1 MSVSTPTH
9 RGSRPS
15 RVVAASL
22 TGTVIEW
29 YEFFIYGTSSALVFS
44 KLFFPNY
51 DAFVGTLLSLST
63 FTIAFIARP
72 VGAAVVGH
80 YGDRIGRKTLLIV
93 TLCMMGGATFAMG
106 LLPTY
111 ATIGVAAPILLVFL
125 RLIQGI
131 SLGGEYGGAVL
142 MSVEH
147 AEPKKRGLFGG
158 IINTGASCGLILAT
172 AVFFVL
178 SYLPND
184 AFMSWGWRIPFLLSA
199 VLLILGLVIRLKVA
213 ESPEFENAKKAGKVQ
228 KMPLLTVLAE
238 HKRLVL
244 LMAVSYLPTGAIFY
258 LSAVF
263 SLSYGTETLGFSR
276 TTMLGL
282 VCLTNI
288 LGIAGIIYGGA
299 LSDRFSRQ
307 RVFMAGALGMAIVP
321 WLWFV
326 MMGTANLLVMFIAY
340 LVLFAPFCL
349 SYGSMPAYYA
359 QVFPVH
365 IRYSG
370 MSIGY
375 SIGTVLGAGL
385 SPLIATALLGED
397 NNWPAVAV
405 FLSVMS
411 LASFVATRMMPPAT
425 EVEATVPSPQSTATV

>member
-1 MSVSTPTH
+1 MIESTTPAT
-9 RGSRPS
+9 RERPS

-51 DAFVGTLLSLST
+51 DSFVGTLLSLST
-63 FTIAFIARP
+63 FAIAFVARP

-80 YGDRIGRKTLLIV
+80 YGDRVGRKTLLIV
-93 TLCMMGGATFAMG
+93 TLCMMGGATFLMG

-111 ATIGVAAPILLVFL
+111 ASIGIAAPIALVVL
-125 RLIQGI
+125 RLIQGV

-147 AEPKKRGLFGG
+147 AEPKRRGLFGG

-178 SYLPND
+178 SYLPEES
-184 AFMSWGWRIPFLLSA
+184 FMAWGWRVPFLLSA
-199 VLLILGLVIRLKVA
+199 VLLVLGLVIRLKIA
-213 ESPEFENAKKAGKVQ
+213 ESPEFEQAKKRGKVQ
-228 KMPLLTVLAE
+228 KLPLWTVITE
-238 HKRLVL
+238 HGGLVL
-244 LMAVSYLPTGAIFY
+244 LMAISYLPTGAVFY

-276 TTMLGL
+276 SVMLGL
-282 VCLTNI
+282 VCGSNI
-288 LGIAGIIYGGA
+288 IGIAGIVYGGA
-299 LSDRFSRQ
+299 LSDRISRQ
-307 RVFMAGALGMAIVP
+307 RVFMLGALGMVFVP
-321 WLWFV
+321 WIWFF
-326 MMGTANLLVMFIAY
+326 MMGTANLWVMFLAY

-349 SYGSMPAYYA
+349 SYGAMPAYYA

-370 MSIGY
+370 MSVGY
-375 SIGTVLGAGL
+375 GIGTVLGAGL
-385 SPLIATALLGED
+385 SPLIATALLGTD
-397 NNWPAVAV
+397 DNWPAVAM
-405 FLSVMS
+405 FLSVLA
-411 LASFVATRMMPPAT
+411 LASFFATKMMP
-425 EVEATVPSPQSTATV
+425 TVASDRDVVVKSPQPAQ

>member
-1 MSVSTPTH
+1 MIESTTPAT
-9 RGSRPS
+9 RERPS

-51 DAFVGTLLSLST
+51 DSFVGTLLSLST
-63 FTIAFIARP
+63 FAIAFVARP

-93 TLCMMGGATFAMG
+93 TLCMMGGATFLMG

-111 ATIGVAAPILLVFL
+111 ASIGVAAPIALVVL
-125 RLIQGI
+125 RLIQGV

-147 AEPKKRGLFGG
+147 AEPKRRGLFGG

-178 SYLPND
+178 SYLPD
-184 AFMSWGWRIPFLLSA
+184 ESFMAWGWRVPFLLSA
-199 VLLILGLVIRLKVA
+199 VLLALGLVIRLKIA
-213 ESPEFENAKKAGKVQ
+213 ESPEFEQAKKRGKVQ
-228 KMPLLTVLAE
+228 KLPLWTVITE
-238 HKRLVL
+238 HGGLVL
-244 LMAVSYLPTGAIFY
+244 LMAISYLPTGAVFY

-276 TTMLGL
+276 SVMLGL
-282 VCLTNI
+282 VCGSNI
-288 LGIAGIIYGGA
+288 IGIAGIVYGGA
-299 LSDRFSRQ
+299 LSDRISRQ
-307 RVFMAGALGMAIVP
+307 RVFMLGALGMVFVP
-321 WLWFV
+321 WIWFL
-326 MMGTANLLVMFIAY
+326 MMGTANLWVMFLAY

-349 SYGSMPAYYA
+349 SYGAMPAYYA

-370 MSIGY
+370 MSVGY
-375 SIGTVLGAGL
+375 GIGTVLGAGL
-385 SPLIATALLGED
+385 SPLIATALLGTD
-397 NNWPAVAV
+397 DNWPAVAL
-405 FLSVMS
+405 FLSVLA
-411 LASFVATRMMPPAT
+411 LASFFATKMMPTVATDRD
-425 EVEATVPSPQSTATV
+425 VVVKSPQPAQ

>member
-1 MSVSTPTH
+1 MIESTVPAT
-9 RGSRPS
+9 RERPS

-51 DAFVGTLLSLST
+51 DSFVGTLLSLST
-63 FTIAFIARP
+63 FAIAFVARP

-93 TLCMMGGATFAMG
+93 TLCMMGGATFLMG

-111 ATIGVAAPILLVFL
+111 ASIGIAAPIALVVL
-125 RLIQGI
+125 RLIQGV

-147 AEPKKRGLFGG
+147 AEPKRRGLFGG

-172 AVFFVL
+172 AVFFAL
-178 SYLPND
+178 SYLPD
-184 AFMSWGWRIPFLLSA
+184 ESFMAWGWRVPFLLSA
-199 VLLILGLVIRLKVA
+199 VLLVLGLLIRLKIA
-213 ESPEFENAKKAGKVQ
+213 ESPEFEQAKKRGKVQ
-228 KMPLLTVLAE
+228 KLPLWTVISE
-238 HKRLVL
+238 HGGLVV
-244 LMAVSYLPTGAIFY
+244 LMAISYLPTGAVFY

-276 TTMLGL
+276 SVMLGL
-282 VCLTNI
+282 VCGSNI
-288 LGIAGIIYGGA
+288 IGIAGIIYGGA
-299 LSDRFSRQ
+299 LSDRISRQ
-307 RVFMAGALGMAIVP
+307 RVFMLGALGMVFVP
-321 WLWFV
+321 WIWFL
-326 MMGTANLLVMFIAY
+326 MMGTANLWVMFVAY

-349 SYGSMPAYYA
+349 SYGAMPAYYA

-375 SIGTVLGAGL
+375 GIGTVLGAGL
-385 SPLIATALLGED
+385 SPLIATALLGTD
-397 NNWPAVAV
+397 DNWPAVAT
-405 FLSVMS
+405 FLSLLA
-411 LASFVATRMMPPAT
+411 LASFFATKMMPTVAAERDVETKLPQPA
-425 EVEATVPSPQSTATV
+425 Q

>member
-1 MSVSTPTH
+1 MIESTTPAT
-9 RGSRPS
+9 RERPS

-51 DAFVGTLLSLST
+51 DSFVGTLLSLST
-63 FTIAFIARP
+63 FAIAFVARP

-80 YGDRIGRKTLLIV
+80 YGDRVGRKTLLIV
-93 TLCMMGGATFAMG
+93 TLCMMGGATFLMG

-111 ATIGVAAPILLVFL
+111 ASIGVAAPIALVVL
-125 RLIQGI
+125 RLIQGV

-147 AEPKKRGLFGG
+147 AEPKRRGLFGG

-178 SYLPND
+178 SYLPD
-184 AFMSWGWRIPFLLSA
+184 ESFMAWGWRVPFLLSA
-199 VLLILGLVIRLKVA
+199 VLLVLGLVIRLKIA
-213 ESPEFENAKKAGKVQ
+213 ESPEFEQAKKRGKVQ
-228 KMPLLTVLAE
+228 KLPLWTVITE
-238 HKRLVL
+238 HGGLVL
-244 LMAVSYLPTGAIFY
+244 LMAISYLPTGAVFY

-276 TTMLGL
+276 SVMLGL
-282 VCLTNI
+282 VCGSNI
-288 LGIAGIIYGGA
+288 IGIAGIVYGGA
-299 LSDRFSRQ
+299 LSDRISRQ
-307 RVFMAGALGMAIVP
+307 RVFMLGALGMVFVP
-321 WLWFV
+321 WIWFL
-326 MMGTANLLVMFIAY
+326 MMGTANLWVMFLAY

-349 SYGSMPAYYA
+349 SYGAMPAYYA

-370 MSIGY
+370 MSVGY
-375 SIGTVLGAGL
+375 GIGTVLGAGL
-385 SPLIATALLGED
+385 SPLIATALLGTD
-397 NNWPAVAV
+397 DNWPAVAM
-405 FLSVMS
+405 FLSVLA
-411 LASFVATRMMPPAT
+411 LASFFATKMMP
-425 EVEATVPSPQSTATV
+425 TVASDRDVVVKSPQPAQ

>member
-1 MSVSTPTH
+1 MIESTTPAT
-9 RGSRPS
+9 RERPS

-51 DAFVGTLLSLST
+51 DSFVGTLLSLST
-63 FTIAFIARP
+63 FAIAFVARP

-80 YGDRIGRKTLLIV
+80 YGDRVGRKTLLIV
-93 TLCMMGGATFAMG
+93 TLCMMGGATFLMG

-111 ATIGVAAPILLVFL
+111 ASIGIAAPIALVVL
-125 RLIQGI
+125 RLIQGV

-147 AEPKKRGLFGG
+147 AEPKRRGLFGG

-178 SYLPND
+178 SYLPEES
-184 AFMSWGWRIPFLLSA
+184 FMAWGWRVPFLLSA
-199 VLLILGLVIRLKVA
+199 VLLVLGLVIRLKIA
-213 ESPEFENAKKAGKVQ
+213 ESPEFEQAKKRGKVQ
-228 KMPLLTVLAE
+228 KLPLWTVITE
-238 HKRLVL
+238 HGGLVL
-244 LMAVSYLPTGAIFY
+244 LMAISYLPTGAVFY

-276 TTMLGL
+276 SVMLGL
-282 VCLTNI
+282 VCGSNI
-288 LGIAGIIYGGA
+288 VGIAGIVYGGA
-299 LSDRFSRQ
+299 LSDRISRQ
-307 RVFMAGALGMAIVP
+307 RVFMLGALGMVFVP
-321 WLWFV
+321 WIWFF
-326 MMGTANLLVMFIAY
+326 MMGTANLWVMFLAY

-349 SYGSMPAYYA
+349 SYGAMPAYYA

-370 MSIGY
+370 MSVGY
-375 SIGTVLGAGL
+375 GIGTVLGAGL
-385 SPLIATALLGED
+385 SPLIATALLGTD
-397 NNWPAVAV
+397 DNWPAVAM
-405 FLSVMS
+405 FLSVLA
-411 LASFVATRMMPPAT
+411 LASFFATKMMP
-425 EVEATVPSPQSTATV
+425 TVASDRDVAVKSPQPAQ

>member
-1 MSVSTPTH
+1 MIESAMPATRERPT
-9 RGSRPS
+9 

-51 DAFVGTLLSLST
+51 DSFVGTLLSLST
-63 FTIAFIARP
+63 FAIAFVARP

-93 TLCMMGGATFAMG
+93 TLCMMGGATFLMG

-111 ATIGVAAPILLVFL
+111 ASIGIAAPIALVVL
-125 RLIQGI
+125 RLIQGV

-147 AEPKKRGLFGG
+147 AEPKRRGLFGG

-178 SYLPND
+178 SYLPD
-184 AFMSWGWRIPFLLSA
+184 AAFMAWGWRVPFLLSA
-199 VLLILGLVIRLKVA
+199 VLLVLGLVIRLKIA
-213 ESPEFENAKKAGKVQ
+213 ESPEFEQAKKRGKVQ
-228 KMPLLTVLAE
+228 KLPLLTVVSE
-238 HKRLVL
+238 HGRLVL
-244 LMAVSYLPTGAIFY
+244 LMAVSYLPTGAVFY

-276 TTMLGL
+276 SVMLGL
-282 VCLTNI
+282 VCGTNI
-288 LGIAGIIYGGA
+288 IGIAGIIYGGA
-299 LSDRFSRQ
+299 LSDRMGRQ
-307 RVFMAGALGMAIVP
+307 RVFMLGALGMVAVP
-321 WLWFV
+321 WIWFL
-326 MMGTANLLVMFIAY
+326 MMGTANLWVMFAAY

-349 SYGSMPAYYA
+349 SYGAMPAYYA

-375 SIGTVLGAGL
+375 GIGTVLGAGL
-385 SPLIATALLGED
+385 SPLIATALLGTD
-397 NNWPAVAV
+397 NNWPAVAA
-405 FLSVMS
+405 FLS
-411 LASFVATRMMPPAT
+411 LLAAASFFATRLMPTLA
-425 EVEATVPSPQSTATV
+425 VGHDVAARSPQPAQ